1 MENSAFHVGI
11 LDYQPRRV
19 KDIRL
24 ESFVLCFAVIRLP
37 VEPMYHWVD
46 TRRLTPR
53 LSRSWYR
60 ARKQGWISLEMAD
73 EILCHLGLHPNDV
86 YGAAWW
92 AAAV

>member
-1 MENSAFHVGI
+1 
-11 LDYQPRRV
+11 
-19 KDIRL
+19 
-24 ESFVLCFAVIRLP
+24 
-37 VEPMYHWVD
+37 MYHWVD